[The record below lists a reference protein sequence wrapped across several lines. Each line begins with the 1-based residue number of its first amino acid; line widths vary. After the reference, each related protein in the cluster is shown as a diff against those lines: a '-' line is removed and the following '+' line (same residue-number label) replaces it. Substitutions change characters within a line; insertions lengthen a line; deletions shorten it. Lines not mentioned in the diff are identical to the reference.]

1 MKSKSH
7 VLFRR
12 QRESSE
18 PDHKFLAT
26 SRKRWRQR
34 FLGPRNR
41 PAIDAV
47 LEVANAAA

>member
-12 QRESSE
+12 QREFSE
-18 PDHKFLAT
+18 LDHKFLAT
-26 SRKRWRQR
+26 SRKGWRQR

-41 PAIDAV
+41 PTIDAV